1 MRLFY
6 PAILITL
13 VFFLSGI
20 EKIYTFSKTTM
31 SFSNKINIPL
41 TLSKLIIS
49 GVILL
54 EIIAPLIITIY
65 TFSGSFSGLF
75 NVLALFKT
83 AVISLIIFTIAATI
97 MYHNPFI
104 SGKNYHAFISNV
116 SIIGGLL
123 ALYLCNK

>member
-20 EKIYTFSKTTM
+20 EKIYTFSKTSM

-41 TLSKLIIS
+41 TLSKLVIS

-65 TFSGSFSGLF
+65 SFTGLS
-75 NVLALFKT
+75 NVLSLFKT
-83 AVISLIIFTIAATI
+83 AVISLIIFTIAATM

-104 SGKNYHAFISNV
+104 SRKNYHAFISNL

>member
-20 EKIYTFSKTTM
+20 EKIYMFPKTTM
-31 SFSNKINIPL
+31 NFSKKMKVPL
-41 TLSKLIIS
+41 TLAKIIIS

-54 EIIAPLIITIY
+54 ELIAPIIITSY
-65 TFSGSFSGLF
+65 TFTGLF
-75 NVLALFKT
+75 ALLSLFKT
-83 AVISLIIFTIAATI
+83 AVISLIAFTVAATI
-97 MYHNPFI
+97 MYHNPLN
-104 SGKNYHAFISNV
+104 GGENYYAFVSNI

-123 ALYLCNK
+123 GLYIII